1 MNVPFVNFL
10 PMEKELDKELK
21 AGKNPIPPKMLDE
34 DLENKIKQLES
45 SNADK
50 SLKDDNENKL

>member
-1 MNVPFVNFL
+1 M
-10 PMEKELDKELK
+10 KELK